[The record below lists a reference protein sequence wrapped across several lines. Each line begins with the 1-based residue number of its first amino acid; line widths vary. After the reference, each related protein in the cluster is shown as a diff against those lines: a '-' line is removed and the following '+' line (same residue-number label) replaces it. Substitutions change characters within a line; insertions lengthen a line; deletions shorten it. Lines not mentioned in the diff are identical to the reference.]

1 MLTEK
6 HIAVVS
12 LLLAIAGTGL
22 LFLFNQAIDP
32 MEIEIGEITKSNI
45 GERIKVGAKIEW
57 ALEKDNYI
65 LLTLDD
71 GSKIKAVHFGPSPE
85 ERQIAKPGSFVAVVG
100 KVQLYKNELEIIA
113 EEIKRW

>member
-6 HIAVVS
+6 HVAVAS

-22 LFLFNQAIDP
+22 LFLFNQAIEP
-32 MEIEIGEITKSNI
+32 KEIVIGEIEKANV
-45 GERIKVGAKIEW
+45 GERIRVGAKIDW
-57 ALEKDNYI
+57 ALEKDNYL

-71 GSKIKAVHFGPSPE
+71 GSKIKAIHFGPSQE
-85 ERQIAKPGSFVAVVG
+85 ERQIAKPGSFVEVVG

>member
-6 HIAVVS
+6 HIAVAS

-22 LFLFNQAIDP
+22 LFLFNQAIEP
-32 MEIEIGEITKSNI
+32 REMEIGEIEKS
-45 GERIKVGAKIEW
+45 GVGARIRVGAKIEW
-57 ALEKDNYI
+57 ALERDNYV

-71 GSKIKAVHFGPSPE
+71 GSKIKAIKFGPSQE
-85 ERQIAKPGSFVAVVG
+85 ERQIAKRGSFVEVVG
-100 KVQLYKNELEIIA
+100 KVQVYKNELEIVA

>member
-6 HIAVVS
+6 HIAIAS
-12 LLLAIAGTGL
+12 LILAIVGTGL
-22 LFLFNQAIDP
+22 LFLFNQAIEP
-32 MEIEIGEITKSNI
+32 NELEIGTLGKSNV

-71 GSKIKAVHFGPSPE
+71 GSKIKAIKFGPSPE